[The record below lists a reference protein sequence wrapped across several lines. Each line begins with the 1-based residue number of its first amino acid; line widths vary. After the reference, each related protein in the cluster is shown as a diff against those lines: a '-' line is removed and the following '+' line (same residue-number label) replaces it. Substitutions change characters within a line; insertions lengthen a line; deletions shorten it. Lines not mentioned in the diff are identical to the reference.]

1 MSYKTLLTV
10 VTPAP
15 DADPRPGAA
24 RLAALRAAIGMA
36 RAEDAHL
43 DVIAL
48 GVDRTQVGYAYPA
61 TTPILYREMIERA
74 QSDAVAVADTVR
86 GVLAAEDIRWAVH
99 TEVGQ
104 VGAIAGIVARHAR
117 FADLALLG
125 APTGDA
131 AQPEAEAVVEAVLFE
146 GECPAIILPAGQ
158 DTAPGT
164 DRIVIGWNQSAEALA
179 AVRRA
184 LPLLQRARDVA
195 IAIIDPPSQGV
206 DAPDPGVLL
215 SQMLARHGV
224 PCEIAILPRTLPRVG
239 EVLTRYA
246 QDRDADMLVMGA
258 YGHSRFRESIFGG
271 ATRSLLRKPP
281 VPIFMTH

>member
-1 MSYKTLLTV
+1 
-10 VTPAP
+10 
-15 DADPRPGAA
+15 
-24 RLAALRAAIGMA
+24 
-36 RAEDAHL
+36 
-43 DVIAL
+43 
-48 GVDRTQVGYAYPA
+48 
-61 TTPILYREMIERA
+61 MIERA

-195 IAIIDPPSQGV
+195 IAIIDPPSQGA